1 MKLEYIGEPRCKK
14 CSKPIEFEEQEYCS
28 DCVKKQFHYK
38 KGYSIWIYNDS
49 MKKSIAYFKYHGRR
63 EYSVFYIQEMVK
75 HYGEQIIRLAPDVIV
90 PIPLHRSREA
100 HRGYNQ
106 ADILAKGI
114 GRELHIPVAS
124 KLLVRNKKTV
134 PQKQLSDKQRLQN
147 LQRAFRYNN
156 EVATKYKREIKRVVI
171 VDDIYT
177 TGSTIEACTNVL
189 LEHGIKEVY
198 FITLCIGKG
207 F

>member
-1 MKLEYIGEPRCKK
+1 
-14 CSKPIEFEEQEYCS
+14 
-28 DCVKKQFHYK
+28 
-38 KGYSIWIYNDS
+38 
-49 MKKSIAYFKYHGRR
+49 
-63 EYSVFYIQEMVK
+63 
-75 HYGEQIIRLAPDVIV
+75 
-90 PIPLHRSREA
+90 
-100 HRGYNQ
+100 
-106 ADILAKGI
+106 
-114 GRELHIPVAS
+114 VAS